1 MEARHS
7 LSDPFDDIDLSTA
20 ERLLLSGLDH
30 QNDKVP
36 REALTR
42 LRHHRIALLSGD
54 ENLTKMKVPA
64 VRMSWLQLTG
74 FAGSAC
80 LAIALVAMISLP
92 SSSLLHEP
100 AISNVAVEPAFETL
114 PSYVSGPQDVA
125 LDAFMLLSDIEPA
138 DWELIENVEFAWWL
152 SEVDAEWEQSDY
164 AG

>member
-7 LSDPFDDIDLSTA
+7 LSDSFDDIDLSTA
-20 ERLLLSGLDH
+20 ERLLLSELDH
-30 QNDKVP
+30 QNDKISM
-36 REALTR
+36 ESLIR
-42 LRHHRIALLSGD
+42 LRQHRIALLSGD
-54 ENLTKMKVPA
+54 GNLTKTKISA

-74 FAGSAC
+74 LAGSAC

-92 SSSLLHEP
+92 SSSRLYEP
-100 AISNVAVEPAFETL
+100 AISNVAVESSSEKL

-125 LDAFMLLSDIEPA
+125 LDTFMLLSDIEPA
-138 DWELIENVEFAWWL
+138 DWELIDNVEFAWWL